1 MDGFLQDKQTLLSRK
16 R

>member
-1 MDGFLQDKQTLLSRK
+1 MDEFFQDKQTLLSRK